1 MHHLYEQFVMKLFF
15 FRNQEHVLNTNICN
29 RLRFIVYNI
38 GIINGSVFTMLT
50 ITLCKFIVYRT
61 AIAAEMLVFPN
72 SIVF

>member
-1 MHHLYEQFVMKLFF
+1 
-15 FRNQEHVLNTNICN
+15 
-29 RLRFIVYNI
+29 
-38 GIINGSVFTMLT
+38 MLT